1 MIVATPSLPAL
12 WIKALRAYSYPAS
25 VVPIVLGTALAY
37 RQLGGIHWG
46 AFLIALVGGIFLHT
60 GCNLINDVYDYR
72 RGIDREGTFGGSG
85 VLVAGE
91 LSVDAVAA
99 AGWGCLIAG
108 GLLGAIL
115 VADVGWP
122 LVALGGFGVA
132 AAALYTATPAAAKIH
147 GLGNPLVFAAM
158 GVGMTLGGE
167 MVQTGGASLR
177 AALASLPIAF
187 LVTAILHANDTRDLA
202 DDRESAIRTL
212 AIALGPERSRTVL
225 SALLAAAYGTTIL
238 LAVTGVVPLGALAAL
253 ATAPLAFGV
262 HRLAW
267 SELAE
272 RSPALRDAPERTAK
286 LHLAFGALYTLGIVF
301 G

>member
-1 MIVATPSLPAL
+1 MTASSSSLPAL

-25 VVPIVLGTALAY
+25 VVPIALGTALAY
-37 RQLGGIHWG
+37 RQIGSVRWG
-46 AFLIALVGGIFLHT
+46 AFAIALAGGILLHT

-85 VLVAGE
+85 VLVARE
-91 LSVDAVAA
+91 LSIEAVAA
-99 AGWGCLIAG
+99 AGWGCLVAG

-122 LVALGGFGVA
+122 LVVLGAFGVA
-132 AAALYTATPAAAKIH
+132 AAALYTATPLAAKIH

-167 MVQTGGASLR
+167 MVQTGSASLR
-177 AALASLPIAF
+177 AALASMPIGL

-202 DDRESAIRTL
+202 DDRESSIRTL
-212 AIALGPERSRTVL
+212 AIGLGAERSRMVL
-225 SALLAAAYGTTIL
+225 SALLAAAY
-238 LAVTGVVPLGALAAL
+238 LATVALALTGIVPLGAVAAL
-253 ATAPLAFGV
+253 VTAPLALAI

-267 SELAE
+267 SDVGE
-272 RSPALRDAPERTAK
+272 RSPSLRDAPERTAK
-286 LHLAFGALYTLGIVF
+286 LHLAFGALYTLGIAF

>member
-1 MIVATPSLPAL
+1 MTAAPQSSAAI

-25 VVPIVLGTALAY
+25 VVPIALGTALAY
-37 RQLGGIHWG
+37 RQLGTVRWS
-46 AFLIALVGGIFLHT
+46 AFLIAIVGGVLLHT

-72 RGIDREGTFGGSG
+72 RGVDREGTFGGSG

-99 AGWGCLIAG
+99 AGWGCLVAG
-108 GLLGAIL
+108 ALLGAIL
-115 VADVGWP
+115 VVDVGWP
-122 LVALGGFGVA
+122 LVLLGAFGLA

-167 MVQTGGASLR
+167 MVQTGSASF
-177 AALASLPIAF
+177 AVALASIPVGL

-202 DDRESAIRTL
+202 DDRASRIRTL
-212 AIALGPERSRTVL
+212 AIGLGPERSRTLL
-225 SALLAAAYGTTIL
+225 SALLAAAYLTTTV
-238 LAVTGVVPLGALAAL
+238 LAVLGIVPLGAIAAL
-253 ATAPLAFGV
+253 ATAPLAFAI

-267 SELAE
+267 SEVTE
-272 RSPALRDAPERTAK
+272 RSDALRDAPERTAK
-286 LHLAFGALYTLGIVF
+286 LHLAFGALYTLGILF